1 MSAGRAW
8 FYLTLFNGTPP
19 GETEYVTAKIETTD
33 ETRVGIAGDAKAEAK
48 IWTAESAKSKI
59 KETDASMAKIQHTT
73 EVTWHVGRA

>member
-19 GETEYVTAKIETTD
+19 GETEYVTAKIEAASAVK
-33 ETRVGIAGDAKAEAK
+33 VGIAGDAKAETK
-48 IWTAESAKSKI
+48 IWTADSTKSTI